1 MNEYIIPELVCIMS
15 QMLHFFKSQNI
26 LTEDCV
32 TYGNKKACQV
42 KVYCSILSLSRMYI
56 VLGQTIG
63 ELGLIF
69 KHANIQSQVGNIPR
83 AQYALHEENEF
94 ERNYLLVLELRLSK
108 KVAKT

>member
-1 MNEYIIPELVCIMS
+1 M
-15 QMLHFFKSQNI
+15 
-26 LTEDCV
+26 
-32 TYGNKKACQV
+32 

-94 ERNYLLVLELRLSK
+94 ERNNMCIEHTLIKRTFFNKSSPFGLYY
-108 KVAKT
+108 

>member
-1 MNEYIIPELVCIMS
+1 
-15 QMLHFFKSQNI
+15 
-26 LTEDCV
+26 
-32 TYGNKKACQV
+32 
-42 KVYCSILSLSRMYI
+42 MYI

-94 ERNYLLVLELRLSK
+94 ERNYLECSARAEVK
-108 KVAKT
+108 